1 MTEEVLK
8 DAEERMKH
16 SLDAFRREL
25 AGVRAG
31 RATPAL
37 LEKVRVDYYGT
48 PTPIQQL
55 ATIHIPEPRLIV
67 IQPWDKSQIG
77 AIERAIQKSDLGLQP
92 TSDGQVI
99 RLALP
104 QLTEQRRQELVKLV
118 RNLAESARVAVR
130 NIRRESNDTLKELAK
145 EGEISEDEARAAQ
158 DRVQK
163 LTDRFIAQIAEFLEA
178 KEKEIMEV

>member
-1 MTEEVLK
+1 MIEDVLK
-8 DAEERMKH
+8 DAEERMKQ

-25 AGVRAG
+25 AGIRAG

-48 PTPIQQL
+48 PTPINQM
-55 ATIHIPEPRLIV
+55 ATINIPEPRLIV

-92 TSDGQVI
+92 NSDGQVI
-99 RLALP
+99 RLVVP
-104 QLTEQRRQELVKLV
+104 QLTEERRQELVKAV

-145 EGEISEDEARAAQ
+145 EGEVSEDEARAGQ
-158 DRVQK
+158 DQVQK
-163 LTDRFIAQIAEFLEA
+163 LTDRFIAQIGELLEA